1 MIRRLISFCFAS
13 HLLFGGLYFLV
24 SVLFFSPRFYVWMPV
39 ASAFFA
45 FIGGYWLWEDFVSPK
60 FKKGN

>member
-13 HLLFGGLYFLV
+13 ALFFGGLYFLV
-24 SVLFFSPRFYVWMPV
+24 SLIFFSHGYYLWMPA
-39 ASAFFA
+39 ASGFFA

-60 FKKGN
+60 LNKGN